1 MKSIAD
7 DVAPELHEEAERREL
22 ARLLAKYGEGEVTR
36 LQEER
41 DRLAEKLSDLQVT
54 ADEVFKQA
62 QDDLRLRQS
71 AEASL
76 AALRSQVQQIA
87 QEMRE
92 LVEMPRDISGISEQQ
107 VMEWADTLA
116 ALTTTGET

>member
-1 MKSIAD
+1 MT
-7 DVAPELHEEAERREL
+7 EAG
-22 ARLLAKYGEGEVTR
+22 AKVDGGSMVPPMR
-36 LQEER
+36 GQEETMTQLFPCPGCGVEPIFLPHLRCQTCICVQR
-41 DRLAEKLSDLQVT
+41 DAAINRAE
-54 ADEVFKQA
+54 A
-62 QDDLRLRQS
+62 

-92 LVEMPRDISGISEQQ
+92 ATGLPFAPNRVGGSLVRK
-107 VMEWADTLA
+107 WADTLA